1 MSEKQKKKKYL
12 YINVKAV
19 PVSEQ
24 VFRTSRHHGRKE
36 EYFIYDLKTEKFSCD
51 QETQTVRFTPSREDS
66 YERLLAANHQFA
78 AAGPSP
84 EEEAISN
91 LWLEDLMRG
100 LSPEEQDIIT
110 VDVVLVFSLDRLCR
124 KIGDAIRY
132 WHYLNKHGV
141 RLCSVSDGEIDLS
154 MDADIMEVLSI

>member
-12 YINVKAV
+12 YINGKAV

-66 YERLLAANHQFA
+66 YERLLAAYHQFA

>member
-1 MSEKQKKKKYL
+1 M
-12 YINVKAV
+12 

-84 EEEAISN
+84 QEEAISN